1 MTRMINFLDYM
12 VKEARIRAAAPVEH
26 RGSAAER
33 LRLREGGQTRDS
45 VAGCSELICDCWVYG
60 AVERGAGCWHTERQ
74 GMIGLQT
81 GAWFIVKPQEKFALL
96 PDAAAGWV
104 LSYFCFDGWRAEEL
118 YRYYAGGAD
127 AGSGLE
133 PMLWPARHAQLRALI
148 EIGSAYLLDRA
159 GLLFELL
166 VFDRGSRLE
175 PRPAHGKE
183 QQLQAEL
190 LALLDDAV
198 YEPIEDERLA
208 GMAKMSVPT
217 LRRKVKKWT
226 GCTLHDWIHRL
237 KMEEAKRL
245 LRGSDAPVKHI
256 AALLRYE
263 DAYYFSRL
271 FKKWTGLSPR
281 QYRTRE

>member
-1 MTRMINFLDYM
+1 MINFLDYM
-12 VKEARIRAAAPVEH
+12 VKEARIRAAAPLAR

-33 LRLREGGQTRDS
+33 LRLREGGQTRTS
-45 VAGCSELICDCWVYG
+45 VARCSELICDCWVYG
-60 AVERGAGCWHTERQ
+60 AVERGAGSWHTEQQ
-74 GMIGLQT
+74 GMIALPT
-81 GAWFIVKPQEKFALL
+81 GTWFIVKPQVKFALL

-104 LSYFCFDGWRAEEL
+104 LSYFCFDGSRAEEL
-118 YRYYAGGAD
+118 YRFYADGAD
-127 AGSGLE
+127 AFGSPE
-133 PMLWPARHAQLRALI
+133 PMLWPARHAQLRALL
-148 EIGSAYLLDRA
+148 EAGSEYLLDRA

-175 PRPAHGKE
+175 PRQAHGKE
-183 QQLQAEL
+183 HQLQAEL

-198 YEPIEDERLA
+198 YEPIEDVRLA

-217 LRRKVKKWT
+217 LRRKVKKYT
-226 GCTLHDWIHRL
+226 GYTLHDWVHRL
-237 KMEEAKRL
+237 KIEEAKRL

-271 FKKWTGLSPR
+271 FKKWTGLSPQ

>member
-1 MTRMINFLDYM
+1 MTLMINFLDYM
-12 VKEARIRAAAPVEH
+12 VKEARLRAAAPLAP

-33 LRLREGGQTRDS
+33 LRLREGGQTGDS
-45 VAGCSELICDCWVYG
+45 VARCSELISDCWVYG
-60 AVERGAGCWHTERQ
+60 AIERGAGSWHTEQR
-74 GMIGLQT
+74 GIIPLQT
-81 GAWFIVKPQEKFALL
+81 GAWFIVKPQVQFALL

-104 LSYFCFDGWRAEEL
+104 LSYFCFDGSRAEEL
-118 YRYYAGGAD
+118 YRYYADRAD
-127 AGSGLE
+127 ADGCPD
-133 PMLWPARHAQLRALI
+133 PMLWPARHAQLRALL
-148 EIGSAYLLDRA
+148 EVGSDYLLDRA

-166 VFDRGSRLE
+166 VFDRGSRTE
-175 PRPAHGKE
+175 RRPAQGKE
-183 QQLQAEL
+183 QLQAEL

-198 YEPIEDERLA
+198 YEPLEDERLA

-217 LRRKVKKWT
+217 LRRKVKKYT
-226 GCTLHDWIHRL
+226 GYTLHDWAHRL

-271 FKKWTGLSPR
+271 FKKWTGLSP
-281 QYRTRE
+281 QHYRARD